1 MKNSRKN
8 GLGFIE
14 ILLVLI
20 LIVIVGVIIYTILEP
35 QAVKILSSLL
45 GTPTGN

>member
-1 MKNSRKN
+1 MKNSRNN

-20 LIVIVGVIIYTILEP
+20 LIVIVGIIIYTILGP
-35 QAVKILSSLL
+35 QAEKILSGLL